1 MSDDNENDNDNG
13 GKISIT
19 MAREAIYR
27 NIWIMKLAFA
37 ILFAGLLSPSILQVY
52 LTTAMRTGGFT
63 LYFAFS
69 ILGSILISPVLLKTK
84 GCKFSILVGLGGY
97 FIWVLSSFYPSWI
110 TIMPAS
116 VLSGLVFSS
125 LCSGQLRYL
134 ALKSYA
140 VSKFTK
146 ESFEDIISRV
156 MDCHFPYFLWV
167 CILICVII
175 KDKMIYKRLI
185 PTRGNMYIGNEK
197 DVPSITSSSNQLRL
211 CN

>member
-19 MAREAIYR
+19 MERETTYR

-69 ILGSILISPVLLKTK
+69 ILGAILIAPVLLKTK

-97 FIWVLSSFYPSWI
+97 FIWVISSFYPSWI
-110 TIMPAS
+110 TIMPALCWADWCFRLC
-116 VLSGLVFSS
+116 VLDSWGIWHWNPTQCLSLRKNPLRTSYLVF
-125 LCSGQLRYL
+125 L
-134 ALKSYA
+134 
-140 VSKFTK
+140 
-146 ESFEDIISRV
+146 
-156 MDCHFPYFLWV
+156 DCHFPYFLWV
-167 CILICVII
+167 CILIV
-175 KDKMIYKRLI
+175 
-185 PTRGNMYIGNEK
+185 
-197 DVPSITSSSNQLRL
+197 
-211 CN
+211 

>member
-1 MSDDNENDNDNG
+1 MSDDNDNDNDNG
-13 GKISIT
+13 GKMSIS
-19 MAREAIYR
+19 MERETIYR

-37 ILFAGLLSPSILQVY
+37 VLFAGLLSPSILQVY

-69 ILGSILISPVLLKTK
+69 ILGSILIAPVLLKTK
-84 GCKFSILVGLGGY
+84 GGKLSILIGLGGY

-125 LCSGQLRYL
+125 LYSGQLRYL

-146 ESFEDIISRV
+146 ESLEDIISRV
-156 MDCHFPYFLWV
+156 FGLSFSLLFMGLYSV
-167 CILICVII
+167 CLII
-175 KDKMIYKRLI
+175 KDKMIYKRQI

-197 DVPSITSSSNQLRL
+197 DVPSIASASNQLRL

>member
-1 MSDDNENDNDNG
+1 MS
-13 GKISIT
+13 ISIE
-19 MAREAIYR
+19 RESIYR

-37 ILFAGLLSPSILQVY
+37 VLFAGLLSPSILQVY

-69 ILGSILISPVLLKTK
+69 ILGSILVAPVLLRIK
-84 GCKFSILVGLGGY
+84 GCKLSILMGLGGY

-134 ALKSYA
+134 ALKSYT

-146 ESFEDIISRV
+146 ESFEDIISLV
-156 MDCHFPYFLWV
+156 FGLSFSLLFMGLYLDFV
-167 CILICVII
+167 TI
-175 KDKMIYKRLI
+175 KDNRIY
-185 PTRGNMYIGNEK
+185 T
-197 DVPSITSSSNQLRL
+197 
-211 CN
+211 